1 MAGRQ
6 SHLEE
11 SSRSETKFNESTISA
26 IVGRV
31 YSSLNEV
38 QSVSATPN
46 LGVRTNTTS
55 TSNHSNSVE
64 EEMSQ
69 RFSLPR
75 GSSRGQGKSLIL
87 LEVALF

>member
-11 SSRSETKFNESTISA
+11 SSRSETEFNESTISA
-26 IVGRV
+26 IVRRV

-46 LGVRTNTTS
+46 LGARTNTTS
-55 TSNHSNSVE
+55 TTKYH
-64 EEMSQ
+64 
-69 RFSLPR
+69 
-75 GSSRGQGKSLIL
+75 
-87 LEVALF
+87 